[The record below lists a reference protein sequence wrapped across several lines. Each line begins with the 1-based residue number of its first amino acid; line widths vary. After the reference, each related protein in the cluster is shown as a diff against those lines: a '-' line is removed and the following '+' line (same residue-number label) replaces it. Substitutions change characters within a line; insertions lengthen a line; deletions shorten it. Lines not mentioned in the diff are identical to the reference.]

1 MNSSA
6 NEAHVINNILLVNLK
21 LLKLVGLWQGNISTL
36 KVSWAVKLYTIY
48 RWALLIIMYLHTV
61 TEYLDIVFTW
71 GDLENLAANGS
82 VTLIY
87 TACIMK
93 QTVFLLYEKRL
104 QHLVQSLQSGYLAT
118 SLRWTKDHYKILHDA
133 DHRARAASWRYYY
146 LVIGTIISFFVT
158 AILSSYGTVFG
169 LEGFT
174 QGNQTVKTLVFKA
187 WFPFDIQ
194 QSGYFEIA
202 FCFQIISCTMGP
214 AINAGM
220 DTFLVSVIIN
230 CCGEFKV
237 LKYSLR
243 TMRDRAEE
251 LLALEE
257 CSRGRSSNA
266 HEELASKENV
276 RREQTKLSAGKQ
288 YNEINL
294 KTDTLKMEQLI
305 HKLPYQAA
313 RI

>member
-1 MNSSA
+1 MNSSE
-6 NEAHVINNILLVNLK
+6 NKPHVINNILVVNLK
-21 LLKLVGLWQGNISTL
+21 LLKLVGLWQGNISTQ
-36 KVSWAVKLYTIY
+36 KDSWTIKLYTIY
-48 RWALLIIMYLHTV
+48 RWALLFIMCLHTA

-93 QTVFLLYEKRL
+93 QTVFLLYEKHL
-104 QHLVQSLQSGYLAT
+104 QHLVQTLQSGYLAT

-133 DHRARAASWRYYY
+133 DRRAHAASWRYYY
-146 LVIGTIISFFVT
+146 LVIATIIAFFTT
-158 AILSSYGTVFG
+158 AILTSYGTAFG
-169 LEGFT
+169 LEGFR

-214 AINAGM
+214 AINSGM

-243 TMRDRAEE
+243 TIKERAGE
-251 LLALEE
+251 LLTLEE
-257 CSRGRSSNA
+257 CSTLGNSSA
-266 HEELASKENV
+266 HEEFESEENV
-276 RREQTKLSAGKQ
+276 RREKTGLSTGKHCDE
-288 YNEINL
+288 NFLIEHL
-294 KTDTLKMEQLI
+294 VEDGTDT
-305 HKLPYQAA
+305 
-313 RI
+313 

>member
-6 NEAHVINNILLVNLK
+6 NEAHVTNNILVINLK
-21 LLKLVGLWQGNISTL
+21 ILKLVGLWQGNISAL
-36 KVSWAVKLYTIY
+36 NDSWTIKLYTIY
-48 RWALLIIMYLHTV
+48 RWALLVIMYLHTA

-93 QTVFLLYEKRL
+93 QTIFLLYEKRL

-118 SLRWTKDHYKILHDA
+118 SLRWTKHHYKILHDA
-133 DHRARAASWRYYY
+133 DHRAQTASWRYYY
-146 LVIGTIISFFVT
+146 LVIVTIISFFIT
-158 AILSSYGTVFG
+158 AILSSYGTALG
-169 LEGFT
+169 LQGFR
-174 QGNQTVKTLVFKA
+174 QGNQTVKTLLFKA
-187 WFPFDIQ
+187 WFPFDIP

-214 AINAGM
+214 AINSGM

-243 TMRDRAEE
+243 TIKERAEE
-251 LLALEE
+251 LLTLEE
-257 CSRGRSSNA
+257 CSTVGGSNA
-266 HEELASKENV
+266 QEELESKENV
-276 RREQTKLSAGKQ
+276 RRERTRLSTGTH
-288 YNEINL
+288 YNENL
-294 KTDTLKMEQLI
+294 L
-305 HKLPYQAA
+305 
-313 RI
+313 